1 MPVPLPESGFLA
13 EAARS
18 FRQVVHRELTG
29 SVSLFYRTNAV
40 AVELQH
46 SVQVG
51 RTSLPQALASI
62 LFARTIASVQASA
75 LLLEHGMPT
84 QARMTLRAALETLF
98 QLAAIATNPEVA
110 QDLLASHEAD
120 RRTIAD
126 RIRQWQDPALR
137 AAISGAITESE
148 LDAMLESK
156 AKGVNIFALA
166 KSAGLEDW
174 YHSIYTLLSF
184 AAHGK
189 VSDLHVHV
197 VADADGEPAE
207 FKSEPTLDDQ
217 DSTWGWA
224 VEAELCAMHHLAT
237 FFGLD
242 THDVEALRA
251 ELQALPAGA

>member
-1 MPVPLPESGFLA
+1 MPVALPESGFLA
-13 EAARS
+13 QEARS
-18 FRQVVHRELTG
+18 FRQVVHRQFAG
-29 SVSLFYRTNAV
+29 SVSLFYRTNAL

-46 SVQVG
+46 TIHVS
-51 RTSLPQALASI
+51 RTSFPQALASI
-62 LFARTIASVQASA
+62 LFARTIASTQASA

-84 QARMTLRAALETLF
+84 QARMTLRGALETLF
-98 QLAAIATNPEVA
+98 QLAAIATNPEAA

-137 AAISGAITESE
+137 AAISDAIAESE
-148 LDAMLESK
+148 LDAMLASK

-189 VSDLHVHV
+189 VSDLQAHV
-197 VADADGEPAE
+197 VTDADGEPTE
-207 FKSEPTLDDQ
+207 FKSEPTLEDQ
-217 DSTWGWA
+217 DATWGWA
-224 VEAELCAMHHLAT
+224 IEAELCAMHHLAT
-237 FFGLD
+237 FFGLN